1 MGTVLR
7 GGLRGSCGSLERV
20 LRGPRGRV
28 LRDLGEGPRG
38 SSRRLLRDPWGASSG
53 VLGRVFRD
61 LQGSSGRV
69 LRVLG
74 VSSGVLQ
81 ECPQGFWGVSTE
93 SSGYPGSGI
102 VGEAPRGFS
111 ARVLRDPPG
120 GSSGIPQECLQG
132 SIRRMPAHNVARY
145 AVELN
150 FGLRPCFCVS

>member
-1 MGTVLR
+1 MSDNHQDSMGTVLR
-7 GGLRGSCGSLERV
+7 GGLRGSSGSLGRV

-81 ECPQGFWGVSTE
+81 AQGFWGRILRVIRVPWLRDCWGGSSWVLGE
-93 SSGYPGSGI
+93 GPQGSSG
-102 VGEAPRGFS
+102 
-111 ARVLRDPPG
+111 RVLRDPPG
-120 GSSGIPQECLQG
+120 VSSGVYKED
-132 SIRRMPAHNVARY
+132 AR
-145 AVELN
+145 
-150 FGLRPCFCVS
+150 S